1 MEAGIIGLPLAGKT
15 TIFNSLTG
23 LTAATV
29 SYSGGKKQVNLSEVA
44 VPDERVEKLTELF
57 HPKRKIHASVLVKDI
72 PVQFDEQKGIL
83 PASLGEIRNA
93 DAVTVVVRAF
103 SDKAVPH
110 PLNTVDPARDL
121 QKILDSLI
129 FSDYEVV
136 EKRMERL
143 TREGK
148 KGDREYH
155 TLQKIYEKL
164 SEGKFLGSGFL
175 NPDEIKMLSGFR
187 FLTVKPMII
196 IANTGEGG
204 TDLSRLE
211 EKTSSLGLNLF
222 SISGK
227 SEMDISQLEPVD
239 QKEFLADMGLKE
251 PAVNRF
257 IKYLYKTLNHI
268 SFFTAGEDEVRAWSV
283 ERGSSIQKAAG
294 KIHSDM
300 EKGFIRAEVIEWK
313 ELLKMG
319 GFSQAKKE
327 GAVRLEGKAY
337 TVQDGDVVVIRF
349 NV

>member
-23 LTAATV
+23 LTAATA
-29 SYSGGKKQVNLSEVA
+29 SYSGGKKQVNLSEVK

-103 SDKAVPH
+103 TDKAVPH

-136 EKRMERL
+136 EKRLERL

-164 SEGKFLGSGFL
+164 SEGEFIGNDFL
-175 NPDEIKMLSGFR
+175 NADEIKMLSGFR

-196 IANTGEGG
+196 IANTGEGES
-204 TDLSRLE
+204 DLSKLE
-211 EKTSSLGLNLF
+211 EKTSSLSLNLF

-227 SEMDISQLEPVD
+227 SEMDISQLEPDD
-239 QKEFLADMGLKE
+239 QREFLADMGLEE

-257 IKYLYKTLNHI
+257 IKYLYKTLNLI

-283 ERGSSIQKAAG
+283 SRGSSIQKAAG

-300 EKGFIRAEVIEWK
+300 EKGFIRAEVIDWE
-313 ELLKMG
+313 ELLKLE
-319 GFSQAKKE
+319 GFAKAKKE
-327 GAVRLEGKAY
+327 GAVRLEGKTY
-337 TVQDGDVVVIRF
+337 TVKDGDVVVIRF

>member
-23 LTAATV
+23 LTAATA
-29 SYSGGKKQVNLSEVA
+29 SYSGGRKQVNLSEVA

-72 PVQFDEQKGIL
+72 AVQFDEQKGIL

-93 DAVTVVVRAF
+93 DAVTIVVRAF
-103 SDKAVPH
+103 IDKAVPH
-110 PLNTVDPARDL
+110 PLSTVDPIRDL

-136 EKRMERL
+136 EKRLERL

-155 TLQKIYEKL
+155 ILQKTYEKL
-164 SEGKFLGSGFL
+164 SEGEFIGKNFL
-175 NPDEIKMLSGFR
+175 NTDELKMLSGFR
-187 FLTVKPMII
+187 FLTVKPIII
-196 IANTGEGG
+196 IANTGEDKQ
-204 TDLSRLE
+204 DLSKLE
-211 EKTSSLGLNLF
+211 EKASSLDLNLF

-227 SEMDISQLEPVD
+227 SEMDISQLEPDD
-239 QKEFLADMGLKE
+239 QREFLADMGLEE

-257 IKYLYKTLNHI
+257 IKYLYKTLNLI

-283 ERGSSIQKAAG
+283 SRGSSIQKAAG

-300 EKGFIRAEVIEWK
+300 EKGFIRAEVIDWEK
-313 ELLKMG
+313 LLKMD
-319 GFSQAKKE
+319 GFTKAKKE
-327 GAVRLEGKAY
+327 GAVRLEGKTY
-337 TVQDGDVVVIRF
+337 TVKDGDVVVIRF

>member
-23 LTAATV
+23 LSAATA

-57 HPKRKIHASVLVKDI
+57 NPKKKIHASVLVKDI

-93 DAVTVVVRAF
+93 DAVTIVVRAF
-103 SDKAVPH
+103 ADKGVPH
-110 PLNTVDPARDL
+110 PFNTIDPARDL

-129 FSDYEVV
+129 FSDYEVT
-136 EKRMERL
+136 EKRLERL
-143 TREGK
+143 AREGK

-155 TLQKIYEKL
+155 TLQKIYNKL
-164 SEGKFLGSGFL
+164 SEGEVIGTNYLSS
-175 NPDEIKMLSGFR
+175 DESKMLSGFR
-187 FLTVKPMII
+187 FLTAKPMII
-196 IANTGEGG
+196 IANTGEDNP
-204 TDLSRLE
+204 DLTKLE
-211 EKTSSLGLNLF
+211 EKTSSLNFNLF

-227 SEMDISQLEPVD
+227 SEMDISQLEPDD
-239 QKEFLADMGLKE
+239 QREFLKDMGLEE

-257 IKYLYKTLNHI
+257 IKYLYKTLNLI

-283 ERGSSIQKAAG
+283 TRGSSIQKAAG

-300 EKGFIRAEVIEWK
+300 EKGFIRAEVIEWEK
-313 ELLKMG
+313 LLEMG
-319 GFSQAKKE
+319 GFSKAKKE
-327 GAVRLEGKAY
+327 GAVRLEGKTY
-337 TVQDGDVVVIRF
+337 TVKDGDVVVIRF